1 MKIAITSGVVA
12 FALVLAPSLALS
24 QKASDLYMPGVNYK
38 LPGVMVTAAQI
49 ETMKKNMLAKDA
61 IDVPINMVTM
71 GDHQA
76 GLSLVIRKGPTAAPV
91 LHDLVSEVYH
101 VYEGSGTFHI
111 GGELV
116 NPTRRAPSRG
126 NGPGLSG
133 TDVKGGQ
140 EFKLAKGDVLFVP
153 AGTVHRFVA
162 SDNMVVY
169 TVTRMDPT
177 KATPLQ
183 ATSTEVP
190 DTSNT
195 GAPQR

>member
-1 MKIAITSGVVA
+1 MKIALTLGLVA
-12 FALVLAPSLALS
+12 STLVCTPSLALS
-24 QKASDLYMPGVNYK
+24 QQAPALYIPGVNYK

-49 ETMKKNMLAKDA
+49 DTMKKNMLAKDA
-61 IDVPINMVTM
+61 IDVPINMVEM
-71 GDHQA
+71 GGHQA
-76 GLSLVIRKGPTAAPV
+76 GVSLVIRKGPSAAPV

-101 VYEGSGTFHI
+101 VYEGTGTFNI

-116 NPTRRAPSRG
+116 NPTRRPTSRG
-126 NGPGLSG
+126 NGPGLTG
-133 TDVKGGQ
+133 TDVRGGQ
-140 EFKLAKGDVLFVP
+140 QFKLGKGDVLFVP
-153 AGTVHRFVA
+153 AGTVHRFVS

-183 ATSTEVP
+183 ATSTDVP

-195 GAPQR
+195 GAPVR